1 MTTSIALNNIIAEEL
16 YERAAACYVDM
27 LDKSA
32 RPPKIT
38 AVMSKLCDDF
48 PDIYP
53 REHEQHY
60 LAKLH
65 NPDFNDYLEKY
76 RGEYIQRQLAPKLL
90 AAHMGHKIGAKAL
103 EQLIERLDTGEE
115 ISTKDLIALAQL
127 GFGMAEKVGQ
137 EVKKTLG
144 DTPQVDQSIQNIF
157 NILSPEMAEGFAA
170 ELIRRQRKE
179 QAVIDG

>member
-1 MTTSIALNNIIAEEL
+1 MSTSLTLNEIVAEEL
-16 YERAAACYVDM
+16 YERASACYVEM

-48 PDIYP
+48 PDLYP
-53 REHEQHY
+53 HEHEQHY

-65 NPDFNDYLEKY
+65 SPAFDEYLERY

-90 AAHMGHKIGAKAL
+90 AAHMGHKIGSKAL
-103 EQLIERLDTGEE
+103 EQLIERLDTGED